1 MIGRHLSRELAAHID
16 GELASS
22 AARRVERHLQE
33 CPRCRAER
41 EQVRSG
47 MSALDHLPA
56 AQAPDALWSFIE
68 AAIPRHRPHDAL
80 PLRAWRLALATLS
93 VAVVAGALYWRLP
106 HLPETRWAIEQ
117 IHGAPTVGAKA
128 VRGAARIGPG
138 EWLETDS
145 SSSATVMVG
154 AIGSL
159 EVAPN
164 TRLRIVTERPG
175 EHRLALA
182 RGEIHA
188 KISAPPRLFFV
199 DTASGTAVDLGC
211 EYILH
216 SGEDGSGLLQVTRG
230 WVSFQWKG
238 VESLVPAGASCR
250 TLPLGGPGIPY
261 FDDAPENLKR
271 ALESFAAKRSA
282 LDVILAEA
290 RVRDTLTLWHLL
302 WRVGLADRERIY
314 DRIAALTP
322 IPAGVSR
329 QKALSLDADTMTR
342 WKDELAWTW

>member
-1 MIGRHLSRELAAHID
+1 
-16 GELASS
+16 
-22 AARRVERHLQE
+22 
-33 CPRCRAER
+33 
-41 EQVRSG
+41 
-47 MSALDHLPA
+47 MSVLDQLPA
-56 AQAPDALWSFIE
+56 AQVPDALWSSIE
-68 AAIPRHRPHDAL
+68 AAIPRHRPHDAPPVRL
-80 PLRAWRLALATLS
+80 WRPAWAALT
-93 VAVVAGALYWRLP
+93 VALVAGAAYWRLP

-117 IHGAPTVGAKA
+117 IHGAPTVGAKR
-128 VRGAARIGPG
+128 VSGIARIGPG

-154 AIGSL
+154 EIGSL

-164 TRLRIVTERPG
+164 TRLRIVRARPG

-211 EYILH
+211 EYSLH

-250 TLPLGGPGIPY
+250 TLPQAGPGIPY
-261 FDDAPENLKR
+261 FEDAPENLKR
-271 ALESFAAKRSA
+271 ALESLAAEKSA

-302 WRVGLADRERIY
+302 WRVGLVERERIY